1 MSRNVRCAALLM
13 LLPLAAVAEVKLPT
27 LADVLAQVQD
37 EKVSLQ
43 GFIGRGPEG
52 GVRFVLAE
60 AKDNGFPVDFKSDT
74 DLDAAI
80 KGCGFDGS
88 GGLPCKVAA
97 TGYLTWEVAR
107 LHVVVTSIESIDP
120 PKAWQ

>member
-1 MSRNVRCAALLM
+1 MSRNARCAALLM

-52 GVRFVLAE
+52 GVRFVLPE
-60 AKDNGFPVDFKSDT
+60 ASDNGFPVDFKSDT
-74 DLDAAI
+74 DLDTAI

-97 TGYLTWEVAR
+97 TGYLTWEAAR